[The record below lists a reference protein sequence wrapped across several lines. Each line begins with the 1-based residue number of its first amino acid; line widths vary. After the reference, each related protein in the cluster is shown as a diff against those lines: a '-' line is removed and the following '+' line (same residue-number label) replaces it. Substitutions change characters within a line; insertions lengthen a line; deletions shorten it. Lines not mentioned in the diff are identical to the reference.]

1 MQRRYLNYDQFT
13 TRAFGKVPY
22 MREITVV
29 AFAGRSSPRRDRYIG
44 SERVLSIAFF
54 FFFVHGDSGVTK
66 SRTTSASSVAL
77 ARTSRA
83 VMARALPS
91 CMARSCLCGG
101 AISLGNPLGKWTVEC
116 LTTVRSSRL
125 LQSQKCEVH
134 HPHPRSGSKSWCASS
149 GEHARRF
156 PDLY

>member
-54 FFFVHGDSGVTK
+54 FFFVHGS
-66 SRTTSASSVAL
+66 L
-77 ARTSRA
+77 HII
-83 VMARALPS
+83 
-91 CMARSCLCGG
+91 
-101 AISLGNPLGKWTVEC
+101 ISTISYVIHTYIWYT
-116 LTTVRSSRL
+116 SRL
-125 LQSQKCEVH
+125 LLLLKKTMPEGLQEGLQ
-134 HPHPRSGSKSWCASS
+134 
-149 GEHARRF
+149 AR
-156 PDLY
+156 